1 MASAAIA
8 KIQLK
13 AQKQYKPGQRIEC
26 VTACE
31 LKRTAFRLSSRGY
44 GVAIIGLNDIEDH
57 VLTITEAPEN

>member
-13 AQKQYKPGQRIEC
+13 EQAQYKPGQRIEC
-26 VTACE
+26 ITARE
-31 LKRTAFRLSSRGY
+31 LKRIAFKLSSRGY

-57 VLTITEAPEN
+57 VLTITALPE